1 MSRNAKRSRVE
12 LRRSFLDRRSD
23 RQEWEPHVGTRKSTR
38 TAEQRP
44 WRMERREERKRRAGP
59 SRTQPPDGTEAHP
72 GKREVIRAFV
82 PPIWKNVVF
91 QKEEVSKAKK
101 GAVNPPGAD
110 SQVRAA
116 VTDSNHP
123 KLNGR

>member
-23 RQEWEPHVGTRKSTR
+23 RQEWEPHLGTRKSTR

-44 WRMERREERKRRAGP
+44 RGGWKKRRRRKRRARP
-59 SRTQPPDGTEAHP
+59 SRTQPPDGTKAHP

-82 PPIWKNVVF
+82 PSSTLP
-91 QKEEVSKAKK
+91 
-101 GAVNPPGAD
+101 
-110 SQVRAA
+110 
-116 VTDSNHP
+116 
-123 KLNGR
+123 

>member
-12 LRRSFLDRRSD
+12 LRRSFLDGRSD

-44 WRMERREERKRRAGP
+44 WRMEETRRRTEEKSRTEP

-82 PPIWKNVVF
+82 FPIL
-91 QKEEVSKAKK
+91 
-101 GAVNPPGAD
+101 
-110 SQVRAA
+110 R
-116 VTDSNHP
+116 
-123 KLNGR
+123 

>member
-44 WRMERREERKRRAGP
+44 RRMEETEEERKRQKRRAGP
-59 SRTQPPDGTEAHP
+59 SRTQPPDGTKAHP

-82 PPIWKNVVF
+82 PSSTLPWRLPSPM
-91 QKEEVSKAKK
+91 EASVSVHISPRIRVRVAAKHK
-101 GAVNPPGAD
+101 
-110 SQVRAA
+110 QE
-116 VTDSNHP
+116 
-123 KLNGR
+123 